1 MQAVYDLLGVPPFF
15 WVLRGDNEVELIA
28 VWSIR
33 VGGTYFWA
41 PALEFSTLLEV
52 TEAGTILVHASCTR
66 PTRCT
71 PVLLGFKGV
80 KWGSKLGSYRHC
92 QCLRHLL
99 WGSRSGIFDV
109 VGGIRGCSLQQ
120 RRKFQNGSPKVGV
133 ANTGNDDMILT
144 LTPILPP

>member
-1 MQAVYDLLGVPPFF
+1 M
-15 WVLRGDNEVELIA
+15 RVELIA

-41 PALEFSTLLEV
+41 PALEFSTLLEL

-80 KWGSKLGSYRHC
+80 KWGSKLGTYRHC
-92 QCLRHLL
+92 QCLRHLI
-99 WGSRSGIFDV
+99 WGSYPR
-109 VGGIRGCSLQQ
+109 L
-120 RRKFQNGSPKVGV
+120 
-133 ANTGNDDMILT
+133 
-144 LTPILPP
+144 

>member
-1 MQAVYDLLGVPPFF
+1 M
-15 WVLRGDNEVELIA
+15 RVELIA

-71 PVLLGFKGV
+71 PFFWVL
-80 KWGSKLGSYRHC
+80 
-92 QCLRHLL
+92 
-99 WGSRSGIFDV
+99 
-109 VGGIRGCSLQQ
+109 RG
-120 RRKFQNGSPKVGV
+120 
-133 ANTGNDDMILT
+133 
-144 LTPILPP
+144 

>member
-1 MQAVYDLLGVPPFF
+1 M
-15 WVLRGDNEVELIA
+15 RVELIA

-41 PALEFSTLLEV
+41 PALEFSTLLEL

-80 KWGSKLGSYRHC
+80 KWGSKLGTYRHC

-109 VGGIRGCSLQQ
+109 VGGIRGCS
-120 RRKFQNGSPKVGV
+120 NVGLCKLFM
-133 ANTGNDDMILT
+133 TY
-144 LTPILPP
+144 

>member
-1 MQAVYDLLGVPPFF
+1 M
-15 WVLRGDNEVELIA
+15 RVELIA

-71 PVLLGFKGV
+71 PVVGGNPLLLGP
-80 KWGSKLGSYRHC
+80 GS
-92 QCLRHLL
+92 
-99 WGSRSGIFDV
+99 
-109 VGGIRGCSLQQ
+109 
-120 RRKFQNGSPKVGV
+120 
-133 ANTGNDDMILT
+133 
-144 LTPILPP
+144 

>member
-1 MQAVYDLLGVPPFF
+1 M
-15 WVLRGDNEVELIA
+15 RVELIA

-71 PVLLGFKGV
+71 PVLLGFKGGKMGV
-80 KWGSKLGSYRHC
+80 KVRIISSLPVFATPTLG
-92 QCLRHLL
+92 LPF
-99 WGSRSGIFDV
+99 WNF
-109 VGGIRGCSLQQ
+109 
-120 RRKFQNGSPKVGV
+120 RRCWRYPR
-133 ANTGNDDMILT
+133 L
-144 LTPILPP
+144 

>member
-1 MQAVYDLLGVPPFF
+1 M
-15 WVLRGDNEVELIA
+15 RVELIA
-28 VWSIR
+28 LRSIR
-33 VGGTYFWA
+33 VGGTYFWV

-52 TEAGTILVHASCTR
+52 TEAGTIHVHASCTR

-80 KWGSKLGSYRHC
+80 KWGSKLCPYRHC

-109 VGGIRGCSLQQ
+109 VGGNRGCSNVRLCEL
-120 RRKFQNGSPKVGV
+120 FM
-133 ANTGNDDMILT
+133 TY
-144 LTPILPP
+144 